1 MVRGLGGCVVQ
12 EPQGQKLLS
21 YDSDK
26 SEWTLILSAF
36 LSFVIEQQS
45 SSGITIV
52 ALEAR
57 LRTLKMVF
65 LHGAKVQKELS
76 SSFAGS
82 SRAEVEEDA
91 DIFEAFFNECEDQ
104 QDGVQP
110 SVEAP
115 RPKADEGLP
124 AESKGGADLG
134 AVGGAS
140 HIEPGTSPGGLGL
153 SSEHTKDGSDLQE
166 SPMSKLEKIKLDMLS
181 IDGKFPG
188 STQTNTSLRRIRG
201 TINAYVASMSKCGW
215 WSTFKPGTV
224 RALERRLNMHETA
237 VKAGLAVD
245 TMTAFEQ
252 LQRQSSLPV
261 GSR

>member
-1 MVRGLGGCVVQ
+1 MPALDLDPEEFLAALYAEQPAPATCCGKCHESFAEPSAADAALGREHRSRRSNSVDCLWCEDLVAVLSKS
-12 EPQGQKLLS
+12 PQGQKLLS
-21 YDSDK
+21 YESDK

-91 DIFEAFFNECEDQ
+91 DILEAFFNECEDQ

-166 SPMSKLEKIKLDMLS
+166 SPCPSSRKS
-181 IDGKFPG
+181 S
-188 STQTNTSLRRIRG
+188 ST
-201 TINAYVASMSKCGW
+201 C
-215 WSTFKPGTV
+215 
-224 RALERRLNMHETA
+224 
-237 VKAGLAVD
+237 
-245 TMTAFEQ
+245 
-252 LQRQSSLPV
+252 
-261 GSR
+261 